1 MKKLIA
7 ITGYC
12 MLLAC
17 CIYAQELSNDE
28 LLSIANSFLAQMNDS
43 NINQLPQGM
52 YILRA
57 VTSESTSH
65 QAKFIKE

>member
-17 CIYAQELSNDE
+17 NIYAQELSNDD
-28 LLSIANSFLAQMNDS
+28 LLSIANSFD
-43 NINQLPQGM
+43 
-52 YILRA
+52 
-57 VTSESTSH
+57 
-65 QAKFIKE
+65 